1 MRMLPWSLNSQTPNF
16 FGGRRAQ
23 EPHPSEA
30 PGAFISGQPAALV
43 AFFPHTPPTLPSP
56 QQLLPGVESVPG
68 TRREQILTAVVEFLG
83 FLIHLPE
90 CALGKLLQG

>member
-30 PGAFISGQPAALV
+30 PVAFISGQPAAWL
-43 AFFPHTPPTLPSP
+43 HSSPTLLPPFPRHSNCSQVWRASLEP
-56 QQLLPGVESVPG
+56 DVNKYLLQLLSFLDFLSTFQSV
-68 TRREQILTAVVEFLG
+68 V
-83 FLIHLPE
+83 
-90 CALGKLLQG
+90 